1 MKNIFKL
8 SSLLF
13 VGLLL
18 FQISCSDDPAVE
30 PKPIPDVTGKWAL
43 TKATLVDGNALTPE
57 ADPLVIQNFTL
68 DGENFFPLTVEVGD
82 FEITTGLVGGA
93 LAATTCQNPANYA
106 TFFIELLAAGNALI
120 FDCSVGEP
128 GFAGQ
133 AGTWTVDTDTNGDYT
148 ILNLSVNLEGIVV
161 PVQISIENLVVT
173 STQIGGTAVRYPMKK
188 DFTLPIS
195 DDGNL
200 QLLTTDIIFSTVL

>member
-1 MKNIFKL
+1 MKNAFKL

-13 VGLLL
+13 VGLVL
-18 FQISCSDDPAVE
+18 FQIACSDDPAVE
-30 PKPIPDVTGKWAL
+30 PKPIPDVTGKWRL
-43 TKATLVDGNALTPE
+43 TLATLVDGNALTT
-57 ADPLVIQNFTL
+57 DPDSLIIDNFTL
-68 DGENFFPLTVEVGD
+68 DGQIFFRLAVPVGD
-82 FEITTGLVGGA
+82 AQYTTQLVGGA
-93 LAATTCQNPANYA
+93 LAATTCQNPANYE
-106 TFFIELLAAGNALI
+106 TFFIELLADGNALM

-148 ILNLSVNLEGIVV
+148 ILNLSVNLEGIEV

-173 STQIGGTAVRYPMKK
+173 STQISGTAVRYPMKK
-188 DFTLPIS
+188 DFLLPIS
-195 DDGNL
+195 EAGNL

>member
-8 SSLLF
+8 SSLLL

-18 FQISCSDDPAVE
+18 FQISCSDDPDVE
-30 PKPIPDVTGKWAL
+30 PKPIPDVTGKWRL
-43 TKATLVDGNALTPE
+43 TLATLVDGNALTPE
-57 ADPLVIQNFTL
+57 ADPLVIEKFTL
-68 DGENFFPLTVEVGD
+68 DGQTFFTLEVPVGD

-93 LAATTCQNPANYA
+93 LAATTCQNPANYE
-106 TFFIELLAAGNALI
+106 TFFIELLADGNALW

-128 GFAGQ
+128 GFVGQ

-148 ILNLSVNLEGIVV
+148 ILNLSVNLEGITV
-161 PVQISIENLVVT
+161 PVQIAIENLVVT
-173 STQIGGTAVRYPMKK
+173 PTQISGTAARYPMKV
-188 DFTLPIS
+188 DFTLPIA

-200 QLLTTDIIFSTVL
+200 QLLTTDIIFSTVQ